1 MTTGTALIVPVDPVF
16 DPVSMPGGAAAML
29 HLRDAFGPYGMYSN
43 EGHTTGYADDL
54 PQRFDA
60 IRNHLRRRSDLS
72 VREAAARTN
81 YLRETYAYGDTISAP
96 GIEPFLQHEGFAEA
110 ARQIHGRSIVEP
122 AIVFAN
128 LYLPGQELAVHTDVP
143 EFRGAN
149 RTQTPQWLLVAMH
162 HSGLFERWHMPIATA
177 IAFFGPGES
186 GALITYPHGR
196 DGERVD
202 IAPTH
207 NPAVVIDADSVFH
220 GVDRVVGDETAALAA
235 RPGMKVRPGVDR
247 WTLLDPDDRELATVD
262 PAEMRFSVSWKA
274 YCFADDVERAA
285 WRAHADDLR
294 LDFIL
299 ETIEQDLRARG
310 VLASARP
317 EPHEFAT
324 LIIDT
329 YTRFPT

>member
-1 MTTGTALIVPVDPVF
+1 MTAGTATIVSIDPVF
-16 DPVSMPGGAAAML
+16 DDVGANAML
-29 HLRDAFGPYGMYSN
+29 RLRDAFGPYGMYSN
-43 EGHTTGYADDL
+43 EGHTTGYADEL
-54 PQRFDA
+54 PQRLDA
-60 IRNHLRRRSDLS
+60 IRNHLRRRADVS

-81 YLRETYAYGDTISAP
+81 YLRETYAYGDTIAAA
-96 GIEPFLQHEGFAEA
+96 GIEPFLLHEGFADA
-110 ARQIHGRSIVEP
+110 ARRIHGGSIVEP

-186 GALITYPHGR
+186 GALITYPNGR
-196 DGERVD
+196 EGERVD
-202 IAPTH
+202 VAPTH
-207 NPAVVIDADSVFH
+207 NTAVVIDADSVFH

-235 RPGMKVRPGVDR
+235 RPGMHVRPGTDR
-247 WTLLDPDDRELATVD
+247 WMLLDGEGRDVAEVD
-262 PAEMRFSVSWKA
+262 PTEIRFSVSWKA
-274 YCFADDVERAA
+274 YCFADAAQREA
-285 WRAHADDLR
+285 WRAHADDLS
-294 LDFIL
+294 LEFIL
-299 ETIEQDLRARG
+299 DTIERDLRDRG
-310 VLASARP
+310 LLTEARP
-317 EPHEFAT
+317 EPSDLAP